1 MGESSA
7 TALKTNIESMKL
19 FVVLSLASVA
29 IGGMDYEMTQK
40 WQKLKAMESCW
51 GEENMKLVMVDMKK
65 AIAKCSHEDAPELS
79 LPPYRSAYRFT
90 NTMINKG
97 DEYEHIND
105 MATMF
110 AKMMSQMK
118 KNRNSY
124 SPYSLYNSNSHH
136 GNSNMDKM
144 KMMMKMMKMSNMMND
159 NQDYSSSSYSSDDA
173 FDMFSE
179 MFDGSDRMDNYRSSY
194 DNKNQMGRMS
204 HFKNMFNS
212 MRFKR
217 AAGDNLDL
225 GDRLVEKLAEQ
236 KHHMEAKIGNM
247 TCVMRELNVLD
258 ASNNID
264 VQAMKR
270 DIQKYTM
277 PSEWFK
283 TKYEHLLDTCYE
295 MATNLPAEIA
305 ENSVVTGETFG
316 TVKLGEVK
324 MFTKC
329 CEKAKTKLESNFGPM
344 EDILQETQLTEHE
357 FFPLVMQLL
366 HGKEMDYMTGGMC
379 CKPNYQPSSML
390 ATISKVLLPGLN
402 PS

>member
-1 MGESSA
+1 M
-7 TALKTNIESMKL
+7 I
-19 FVVLSLASVA
+19 
-29 IGGMDYEMTQK
+29 QK

-97 DEYEHIND
+97 DDYEHIND

-110 AKMMSQMK
+110 AKMM
-118 KNRNSY
+118 
-124 SPYSLYNSNSHH
+124 H
-136 GNSNMDKM
+136 
-144 KMMMKMMKMSNMMND
+144 ND
-159 NQDYSSSSYSSDDA
+159 QTYSSSSYNSDNA

-179 MFDGSDRMDNYRSSY
+179 MFDNYEQKDNYRSSSDY
-194 DNKNQMGRMS
+194 KNPMGRMS
-204 HFKNMFNS
+204 QFKNMFNS

-236 KHHMEAKIGNM
+236 KHQMEAKIGNM

-270 DIQKYTM
+270 DIQKYNM

-283 TKYEHLLDTCYE
+283 NKYEHLLDTCYE

-324 MFTKC
+324 MFSKC
-329 CEKAKTKLESNFGPM
+329 CEK
-344 EDILQETQLTEHE
+344 
-357 FFPLVMQLL
+357 
-366 HGKEMDYMTGGMC
+366 
-379 CKPNYQPSSML
+379 
-390 ATISKVLLPGLN
+390 
-402 PS
+402 

>member
-1 MGESSA
+1 MGKSSA
-7 TALKTNIESMKL
+7 TALKTNRDNMKL
-19 FVVLSLASVA
+19 LVVLSLTSVA
-29 IGGMDYEMTQK
+29 LGGMDYEMVQK

-51 GEENMKLVMVDMKK
+51 GEENMKLVMADMKK

-79 LPPYRSAYRFT
+79 LPPYRSSYRFV

-97 DEYEHIND
+97 DNYENIND

-110 AKMMSQMK
+110 AKMMHEM
-118 KNRNSY
+118 KNRNSNYQVNSY
-124 SPYSLYNSNSHH
+124 SRH
-136 GNSNMDKM
+136 GDNKMDKM
-144 KMMMKMMKMSNMMND
+144 RMMMKMMKMSNMMND
-159 NQDYSSSSYSSDDA
+159 HSSSSYRSDDNDMY
-173 FDMFSE
+173 DMFS
-179 MFDGSDRMDNYRSSY
+179 
-194 DNKNQMGRMS
+194 
-204 HFKNMFNS
+204 NM
-212 MRFKR
+212 RYKR

-247 TCVMRELNVLD
+247 TCVMKELNVLD

-283 TKYEHLLDTCYE
+283 NKYEHLLDTCYE
-295 MATNLPAEIA
+295 MATNLPADIA
-305 ENSVVTGETFG
+305 ENSVVTGDFFG

-329 CEKAKTKLESNFGPM
+329 TEKAKTKLCMHQDIKKKVESNFGPM

-366 HGKEMDYMTGGMC
+366 HGKEMDYMTGGM
-379 CKPNYQPSSML
+379 
-390 ATISKVLLPGLN
+390 
-402 PS
+402 

>member
-1 MGESSA
+1 M
-7 TALKTNIESMKL
+7 
-19 FVVLSLASVA
+19 
-29 IGGMDYEMTQK
+29 
-40 WQKLKAMESCW
+40 AMESCW
-51 GEENMKLVMVDMKK
+51 GEENMKLVMADMKK

-97 DEYEHIND
+97 NSYEHVND

-110 AKMMSQMK
+110 A
-118 KNRNSY
+118 
-124 SPYSLYNSNSHH
+124 
-136 GNSNMDKM
+136 
-144 KMMMKMMKMSNMMND
+144 KMMMKMMKMSNMMD
-159 NQDYSSSSYSSDDA
+159 DYPSSSYSSDDSA
-173 FDMFSE
+173 FDMFSD
-179 MFDGSDRMDNYRSSY
+179 MFDSSDRMDNYRSSSDY
-194 DNKNQMGRMS
+194 KNPMGRMS
-204 HFKNMFNS
+204 QFKNMFNS

-283 TKYEHLLDTCYE
+283 NKYEHLLDTCYE
-295 MATNLPAEIA
+295 MATNLPADIA
-305 ENSVVTGETFG
+305 DNSVVTGDTFG

-329 CEKAKTKLESNFGPM
+329 CEKAKTKLCMHQDIKNKVESNFGPM

-366 HGKEMDYMTGGMC
+366 HGKEMDYMTGGM
-379 CKPNYQPSSML
+379 
-390 ATISKVLLPGLN
+390 
-402 PS
+402 

>member
-7 TALKTNIESMKL
+7 TALKTNIENMKL
-19 FVVLSLASVA
+19 FVVLALVSVA
-29 IGGMDYEMTQK
+29 LGGMDYEMTQK

-97 DEYEHIND
+97 NSYEHVND

-110 AKMMSQMK
+110 AKMM
-118 KNRNSY
+118 Y
-124 SPYSLYNSNSHH
+124 E
-136 GNSNMDKM
+136 
-144 KMMMKMMKMSNMMND
+144 MKMSSMMD
-159 NQDYSSSSYSSDDA
+159 DYPSSSYSSDDSA
-173 FDMFSE
+173 FDMFGD
-179 MFDGSDRMDNYRSSY
+179 MFDSSDRMDNYRSSSDY
-194 DNKNQMGRMS
+194 KNPMGRMS
-204 HFKNMFNS
+204 QFKNMFNS

-217 AAGDNLDL
+217 AAGDSLDL

-270 DIQKYTM
+270 DIQKYNM

-283 TKYEHLLDTCYE
+283 NKYEHLLDTCYE

-329 CEKAKTKLESNFGPM
+329 CEKAKTKLCMHQDIKNKVESNFGPM
-344 EDILQETQLTEHE
+344 EDILQETQLTEHV

-366 HGKEMDYMTGGMC
+366 HGKEMDYMTGGM
-379 CKPNYQPSSML
+379 
-390 ATISKVLLPGLN
+390 
-402 PS
+402 

>member
-1 MGESSA
+1 
-7 TALKTNIESMKL
+7 
-19 FVVLSLASVA
+19 
-29 IGGMDYEMTQK
+29 
-40 WQKLKAMESCW
+40 
-51 GEENMKLVMVDMKK
+51 MVDMKK

-97 DEYEHIND
+97 DD
-105 MATMF
+105 MEMMQDMF
-110 AKMMSQMK
+110 RKMMEVVRS
-118 KNRNSY
+118 RNSNSF
-124 SPYSLYNSNSHH
+124 SPYSSYNSNSHH
-136 GNSNMDKM
+136 GDSKMD
-144 KMMMKMMKMSNMMND
+144 NMMNSHD
-159 NQDYSSSSYSSDDA
+159 DYSSSSYSSDNDM
-173 FDMFSE
+173 FDMFSD
-179 MFDGSDRMDNYRSSY
+179 MFDTTHKMDNYRSSSDY
-194 DNKNQMGRMS
+194 KNPMGRMS
-204 HFKNMFNS
+204 QFKNMFNS

-236 KHHMEAKIGNM
+236 RHHMEAKIGNM

-277 PSEWFK
+277 PSEWFQN
-283 TKYEHLLDTCYE
+283 KYEHLLDTCYE

-329 CEKAKTKLESNFGPM
+329 CEKAKTKLCMHQDIKNKVESNFGPM

-357 FFPLVMQLL
+357 FCPLVMQLL
-366 HGKEMDYMTGGMC
+366 HGKEMDYMTGGM
-379 CKPNYQPSSML
+379 
-390 ATISKVLLPGLN
+390 
-402 PS
+402 

>member
-1 MGESSA
+1 
-7 TALKTNIESMKL
+7 
-19 FVVLSLASVA
+19 
-29 IGGMDYEMTQK
+29 MDYEMTQK

-79 LPPYRSAYRFT
+79 LPPYRSSYRFV

-97 DEYEHIND
+97 DSYENIND

-110 AKMMSQMK
+110 AKMMHEM
-118 KNRNSY
+118 KNRNSNYQVNSY
-124 SPYSLYNSNSHH
+124 SRH
-136 GNSNMDKM
+136 GDSKMDKM
-144 KMMMKMMKMSNMMND
+144 RMMMKMMKMNNMMNSHD
-159 NQDYSSSSYSSDDA
+159 DYSSSSYSSDDA
-173 FDMFSE
+173 FDMFSD
-179 MFDGSDRMDNYRSSY
+179 MFDTTHKMDNYRSSSDY
-194 DNKNQMGRMS
+194 KNPMGRMS
-204 HFKNMFNS
+204 QFKNMFNS

-247 TCVMRELNVLD
+247 TCVMKELD

-283 TKYEHLLDTCYE
+283 NKYEHLLDTCYE
-295 MATNLPAEIA
+295 MATNLPADIA
-305 ENSVVTGETFG
+305 DNSVVTGDTFG

-329 CEKAKTKLESNFGPM
+329 TEKAKTKLCMHQDIKKKVESNLAPWR
-344 EDILQETQLTEHE
+344 TSSRR
-357 FFPLVMQLL
+357 
-366 HGKEMDYMTGGMC
+366 
-379 CKPNYQPSSML
+379 PS
-390 ATISKVLLPGLN
+390 
-402 PS
+402 